1 MDFNKLI
8 ARVKAILLSP
18 RTEWPVIAAEEATVG
33 GLYRNY
39 IVWLTGVAALASFI
53 SMSIIG
59 RTVWVLGMFRVGIM
73 AGLMRAIVSWA
84 LVLLFVW
91 LFAWLVDALAPTFG
105 GQKNRVQ
112 ALKAVAYSFTA
123 GWVASIAVIVPGLGG
138 LIALVGLV
146 YGIYLLYL
154 GLPQTMKCPP
164 EKAAGYTAVTVV
176 IAIVVAWILSAVVWG
191 VMGRSGFAGMGGSDV
206 KLEQWTKG
214 MEEAGKRMEAAGKS
228 GDSAAAAQ
236 AVGGMLAA
244 AVGSKDGP
252 VEALAPDRVK
262 SFLPESLGKLART
275 EVNAERSGAMGIQVS
290 TAEAHYSDNAGQDV
304 ELKITDL
311 GGASG
316 LAALASWAGIE
327 QDRQTQSGY
336 EKTYKSDGQVI
347 HEQWDNDSKHGEYF
361 VLVGNRFSVEAS
373 GNTASIDT
381 LKAAVNSVDLGALAA
396 LRNEGVKT
404 N

>member
-1 MDFNKLI
+1 MDFNQLI

-59 RTVWVLGMFRVGIM
+59 RAAWVLGTFRIGIM
-73 AGLMRAIVSWA
+73 AGLMRAIVSGA

-123 GWVASIAVIVPGLGG
+123 GWIASIAVIVPGLGG
-138 LIALVGLV
+138 LIALAGLV

-154 GLPQTMKCPP
+154 GLPQTMQCPP
-164 EKAAGYTAVTVV
+164 EKAVGYTAVTVV

-191 VMGRSGFAGMGGSDV
+191 VMGRSGFAGMGGSGV
-206 KLEQWTKG
+206 KLEQWAKD
-214 MEEAGKRMEAAGKS
+214 MET
-228 GDSAAAAQ
+228 
-236 AVGGMLAA
+236 
-244 AVGSKDGP
+244 
-252 VEALAPDRVK
+252 LAPDRMK
-262 SFLPESLGKLART
+262 GFLPESPGSLART
-275 EVNAERSGAMGIQVS
+275 EVTAERSGAMGIQVS

-336 EKTYKSDGQVI
+336 DKTYKSDGQVI
-347 HEQWDNDSKHGEYF
+347 HEQWDNETKHGEYF

-373 GNTASIDT
+373 GHAASIDV

>member
-1 MDFNKLI
+1 MDFKQLI
-8 ARVKAILLSP
+8 ARVKGILLAP
-18 RTEWPVIAAEEATVG
+18 RTEWPVIAGEEATVG

-59 RTVWVLGMFRVGIM
+59 RAMWVLGTFRIGIM
-73 AGLMRAIVSWA
+73 AGLMRAIVSWV
-84 LVLLFVW
+84 LVLIFVW

-164 EKAAGYTAVTVV
+164 EKAVGYTAVTVV

-191 VMGRSGFAGMGGSDV
+191 VMGRPGLAGMGGSTV
-206 KLEQWTKG
+206 QLEHWAKG
-214 MEEAGKRMEAAGKS
+214 MEEAGKQMEAAGKP

-236 AVGGMLAA
+236 AMGSMLVAA
-244 AVGSKDGP
+244 AGSKGGP

-262 SFLPESLGKLART
+262 AFLPESLGDLART
-275 EVNAERSGAMGIQVS
+275 EINAERSGAMGIQVS
-290 TAEAHYSDNAGQDV
+290 TAEAHYSDAAGQEV

-327 QDRQTQSGY
+327 QDRQTQSGH

-347 HEQWDNDSKHGEYF
+347 HEQWDKDARQGEYF

-373 GNTASIDT
+373 GNVTSIDT
-381 LKAAVNSVDLGALAA
+381 LKAAVPCTVWISAPSRRCATRV
-396 LRNEGVKT
+396 
-404 N
+404 